1 MYSITVDIEYFNSQ
15 GDTNRFVRFIQ
26 MKKPQTQLSI
36 LLHRNCKEIG
46 NEEFAS
52 KLRTRLRTGEG
63 NFVNVTAF
71 DIRDW
76 RDKQTFPHQVEVK
89 IELLKYFK
97 EKEKEKEKQ
106 KQKQK
111 KKKKEKKKKEKEDKK
126 IKNFSDLVFSRHNLE
141 SLIRRI
147 LYDNFKKVLAKD
159 NFKYQAYDVRILH
172 SALNVKASS
181 TTLTYAIILNYIY
194 RQAELKHITNI
205 RLINLIDASDLIRFV
220 AKDLKLKNGFKK
232 IDDSITKIWNDLT
245 LPRINFKSVEKIVLR
260 HTLSTLWDNDD
271 FLI

>member
-1 MYSITVDIEYFNSQ
+1 
-15 GDTNRFVRFIQ
+15 

-36 LLHRNCKEIG
+36 LLNRNCKEIG
-46 NEEFAS
+46 NEELAS
-52 KLRTRLRTGEG
+52 NLREKLR
-63 NFVNVTAF
+63 NNDKVDYVHVTAF

-76 RDKQTFPHQVEVK
+76 RDKQTFPHSPEVK

-97 EKEKEKEKQ
+97 EKEEEKEKQ
-106 KQKQK
+106 KQK
-111 KKKKEKKKKEKEDKK
+111 KKEKKEKEKEEKK

-159 NFKYQAYDVRILH
+159 DFKYQAYDVRILH

-181 TTLTYAIILNYIY
+181 ATLTYAIILNFIY
-194 RQAELKHITNI
+194 RQAELKHVTNI

-271 FLI
+271 YLI